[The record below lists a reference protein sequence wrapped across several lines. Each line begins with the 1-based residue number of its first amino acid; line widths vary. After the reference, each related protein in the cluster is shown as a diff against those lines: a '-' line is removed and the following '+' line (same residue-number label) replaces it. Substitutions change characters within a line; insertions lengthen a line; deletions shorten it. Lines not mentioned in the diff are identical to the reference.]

1 MTARAGLS
9 ANKTG
14 AGRASPHSVNDKRRR
29 NVQGVAV
36 ARYGCSMT
44 RTRGPPRRR
53 QVRLPGEVALPA
65 RPLTIACESDRV
77 EAPDDRRF
85 LRLMP
90 RGAAGLPRDSRLLTA
105 QLELDHDRL
114 AGRHIA
120 LVPAVPSRNVRPR
133 DQLDRR
139 LTDTA
144 KSGVAEHS
152 ALKHCVATICAT
164 QCIRL
169 AYEEDDDA
177 AGAGFVVMEPDPVAC
192 DWATSLAW

>member
-1 MTARAGLS
+1 MTL
-9 ANKTG
+9 
-14 AGRASPHSVNDKRRR
+14 D
-29 NVQGVAV
+29 
-36 ARYGCSMT
+36 
-44 RTRGPPRRR
+44 
-53 QVRLPGEVALPA
+53 
-65 RPLTIACESDRV
+65 
-77 EAPDDRRF
+77 F
-85 LRLMP
+85 RLMP
-90 RGAAGLPRDSRLLTA
+90 RVAPGLPGDSSLLTA
-105 QLELDHDRL
+105 QLELDHEWFAQQDN
-114 AGRHIA
+114 G
-120 LVPAVPSRNVRPR
+120 LVRAVPSRIVSPR